1 MFFVVKETA
10 IMFFGQVE
18 RELLWVEVHSHWQ
31 NTKLPD
37 NLQLKIDQGQGQ
49 QDIWECSCEDIQEA
63 LTKQKPFSMKKFYSQ
78 G

>member
-1 MFFVVKETA
+1 
-10 IMFFGQVE
+10 MFFGQVE
-18 RELLWVEVHSHWQ
+18 RELLWVEVNSNWQ

-49 QDIWECSCEDIQEA
+49 QDIWECCGEDIQEA
-63 LTKQKPFSMKKFYSQ
+63 LTEQQPFSMKKFYSQ